1 MSYLINAAQD
11 KLQDGTAYQ
20 AYRCYLEGIRD
31 DLPAHVYEFATAE
44 SHYDHTNPECLHDAW
59 LEQLLVSEEGMG
71 SRSESRFIR
80 MMLQLLGAFHDRIF
94 RLEYTG
100 VSSYQIGNLSSQR
113 GRGDLMIDEVGL
125 SGNPPSLPEDRKNL
139 ADTGRRVEDLEM
151 VYASRKDAEAQRKRE
166 MAWRN

>member
-80 MMLQLLGAFHDRIF
+80 MMLQLLGAFHRSHLSTRIYRRFFVSDWESFVAEGSRRSNDR
-94 RLEYTG
+94 
-100 VSSYQIGNLSSQR
+100 
-113 GRGDLMIDEVGL
+113 
-125 SGNPPSLPEDRKNL
+125 
-139 ADTGRRVEDLEM
+139 
-151 VYASRKDAEAQRKRE
+151 
-166 MAWRN
+166 